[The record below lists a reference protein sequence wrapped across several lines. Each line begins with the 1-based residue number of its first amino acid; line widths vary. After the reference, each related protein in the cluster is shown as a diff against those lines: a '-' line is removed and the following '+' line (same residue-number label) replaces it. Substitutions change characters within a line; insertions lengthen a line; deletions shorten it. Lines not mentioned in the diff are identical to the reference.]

1 MQMMF
6 LGLSSLASS
15 LLQAVTGFGFG
26 IVMMAIMPLFL
37 PYEIALN
44 VSTVLSLALNLTI
57 LVRCFRHIQW
67 KQLFFPALFCIL
79 GASGGMWLM
88 HESPS
93 PIYKRLLGVF
103 LIALAIWLYFFSS
116 RVRIRPI
123 PRNAALAGVISGVC
137 GGLFSVS
144 GPPMILYFVSVLED
158 KEQYMATTQCYFLI
172 NNIYLLIVRSLLHL
186 IPGGILTPV
195 LWGAAGLVVG
205 SLLGGRI
212 FKSID
217 GKKLKSAVYVVMA
230 VSGLW
235 IAING

>member
-1 MQMMF
+1 M
-6 LGLSSLASS
+6 
-15 LLQAVTGFGFG
+15 
-26 IVMMAIMPLFL
+26 
-37 PYEIALN
+37 
-44 VSTVLSLALNLTI
+44 
-57 LVRCFRHIQW
+57 
-67 KQLFFPALFCIL
+67 
-79 GASGGMWLM
+79 
-88 HESPS
+88 
-93 PIYKRLLGVF
+93 GVF

-123 PRNAALAGVISGVC
+123 LRNAALAGVISGVC

-186 IPGGILTPV
+186 IPSGVLTPI

-212 FKSID
+212 FQSID
-217 GKKLKSAVYVVMA
+217 GKKLKSVVYVVMA

>member
-123 PRNAALAGVISGVC
+123 LRNAALAGV
-137 GGLFSVS
+137 
-144 GPPMILYFVSVLED
+144 PPMILYFVSVLED

-186 IPGGILTPV
+186 IPSGVLTPI

-212 FKSID
+212 FQSID
-217 GKKLKSAVYVVMA
+217 GKKLKSVVYVVMA